1 MRKWDAELSD
11 VARRAKAER
20 GMSLVEATIILL
32 ILATLTAVIAPSM
45 GDYLEDARDMKAKED
60 VEAIGISIK
69 RFLRDTGLQGMKYS
83 NGTQGLTKA
92 NRLDILQTDGTAPTF
107 AASATAFRS
116 DDVAAATA
124 RQWNTFTKTDDA
136 QCQLVENLLAVDNY
150 PVPTTG
156 NRGRGWCGSY
166 LN

>member
-60 VEAIGISIK
+60 IEAIGISIK
-69 RFLRDTGLQGMKYS
+69 RFLRDTGLQGMKFS

-92 NRLDILQTDGTAPTF
+92 NRLDILQSAGTDPTF
-107 AASATAFRS
+107 AVSATTFTSAN
-116 DDVAAATA
+116 DLADATA
-124 RQWNTFTKTDDA
+124 RQWNDFTNEDDIEG
-136 QCQLVENLLAVDNY
+136 QLVRNILAADN
-150 PVPTTG
+150 
-156 NRGRGWCGSY
+156 
-166 LN
+166 